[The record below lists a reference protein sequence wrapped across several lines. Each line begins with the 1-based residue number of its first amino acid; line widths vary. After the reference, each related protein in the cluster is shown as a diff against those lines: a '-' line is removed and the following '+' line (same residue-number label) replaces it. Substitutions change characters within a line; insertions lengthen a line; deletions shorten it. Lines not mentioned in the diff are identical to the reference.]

1 MISLPTIT
9 LKLITTEQKID
20 MLLSCQ
26 FHNKTSTED
35 ECPSF
40 SKRFH
45 SFTLFSNTCSS
56 QKTSK
61 CDKNISDTLGMAIA
75 SCGTCFRTTF

>member
-1 MISLPTIT
+1 
-9 LKLITTEQKID
+9 

-40 SKRFH
+40 INRFH
-45 SFTLFSNTCSS
+45 SFTLFSNSS

-61 CDKNISDTLGMAIA
+61 CEKNISDTLGVAIA
-75 SCGTCFRTTF
+75 SCGTCLLTTF